1 MIGICK
7 NCGNA
12 YETTEEDAN
21 IPLWCAG
28 PRDRLCPTC
37 YRFYYKNKNEEWG
50 LRVWKWSIIQLVIS

>member
-50 LRVWKWSIIQLVIS
+50 L

>member
-1 MIGICK
+1 MIGTCK
-7 NCGNA
+7 KCGNA

-37 YRFYYKNKNEEWG
+37 YK
-50 LRVWKWSIIQLVIS
+50 IIREPSVACPETGPSSK